1 MHKAFKV
8 ILSILNKYSE
18 QKGEFMNN
26 ISFYALEVG
35 LKRKKMTVNFLLE
48 LGKTELTQ
56 ALELPLYKPAN

>member
-35 LKRKKMTVNFLLE
+35 LKRKKNDCKFSI
-48 LGKTELTQ
+48 G
-56 ALELPLYKPAN
+56 AG